1 MLALRLARGTRPLAA
16 LRRLMVATASAG
28 VGFLLL
34 TALGHASVPQ
44 LLWCAVPI
52 LATVHLAVAVARTD
66 PSARPS
72 PGLASAG
79 FGPVRVPVLAALS
92 TALTCLLGSAVALL
106 AFLHLRGGV
115 GLLSH
120 LPYAGE
126 AARLLGGTPPNAAAV
141 PPVGALTLLISLPL
155 VAAAASAVSLR
166 PRRALP
172 GSAAESAAAEAAARA
187 TTLRGQAA
195 APGVPAPSDLPWGTA
210 LVATGL
216 ALGAYA
222 GEFADQGKLMKLTL
236 PFGIGHASPP
246 VVASWGVIAI
256 GLVLAGPG
264 LTHLCGRVLS
274 ALRPGPL
281 RLLAGRVLQE
291 ESRRIGRPL
300 GALCAVLAGILVALT
315 LPEQASGRVALGPI
329 TALGAGLVVAC
340 AVATVVTASLE
351 TKKAREHTTAALLR
365 LGASPRVLRGA
376 AALRAAALLTVFAP
390 LSALVAQLA
399 ALPLR

>member
-1 MLALRLARGTRPLAA
+1 
-16 LRRLMVATASAG
+16 MVACASAG

-79 FGPVRVPVLAALS
+79 FGPVRVPLLAALS
-92 TALTCLLGSAVALL
+92 TALTCLFGSAIALL

-115 GLLSH
+115 ALLSR

-126 AARLLGGTPPNAAAV
+126 AARLLGGNAVAV

-155 VAAAASAVSLR
+155 VAAAASALSLR

-172 GSAAESAAAEAAARA
+172 GSAAESAAAEAAARL
-187 TTLRGQAA
+187 TTPRGLAA
-195 APGVPAPSDLPWGTA
+195 GPGVPAPSDLPWGTA

-246 VVASWGVIAI
+246 VVASWAVIAI

-264 LTHLCGRVLS
+264 ITHLCGRLLS

-291 ESRRIGRPL
+291 EARRVGRPL
-300 GALCAVLAGILVALT
+300 GALCAVLAGVLVALT
-315 LPEQASGRVALGPI
+315 LHEPASAGRMALGPI
-329 TALGAGLVVAC
+329 TALGAVLVVSC
-340 AVATVVTASLE
+340 AVATVVTAALE

-365 LGASPRVLRGA
+365 LGASPHVLRGA
-376 AALRAAALLTVFAP
+376 AALRAGALLAAFAP